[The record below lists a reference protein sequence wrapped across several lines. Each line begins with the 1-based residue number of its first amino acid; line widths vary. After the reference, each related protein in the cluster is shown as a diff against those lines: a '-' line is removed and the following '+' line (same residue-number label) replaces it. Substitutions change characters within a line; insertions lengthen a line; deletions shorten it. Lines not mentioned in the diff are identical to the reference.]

1 MGTCRFL
8 RVSSSSLDES
18 SRWRH
23 FSCRA
28 WDRFRLLHARAVT
41 ECVSQ
46 SSVATTNTQQLQT
59 TPKKTNITHLFS
71 DETRMLNCIKKTVE
85 CYGYQIIKVLYTKKV
100 KLILKNM
107 VSKIECQRIKMEQNL
122 FLKPLKNKLIE
133 VLLDHTCI

>member
-23 FSCRA
+23 FSCKA

-46 SSVATTNTQQLQT
+46 SSAATCITNRSRELH
-59 TPKKTNITHLFS
+59 KNNEI
-71 DETRMLNCIKKTVE
+71 RMLTSFKKTVE
-85 CYGYQIIKVLYTKKV
+85 CLHYGYQIIHVLYTKKG
-100 KLILKNM
+100 
-107 VSKIECQRIKMEQNL
+107 KID
-122 FLKPLKNKLIE
+122 F
-133 VLLDHTCI
+133 